1 MSREGTVLIAFNY
14 SSKSPA
20 NSRGIQT
27 TRGIQ
32 TKRGEGAA
40 RRKSQQAAG
49 LPNAEQPGFSG
60 HMTEGIVRHWYL
72 LEPERQS
79 LAPTR
84 RDKIAS

>member
-27 TRGIQ
+27 
-32 TKRGEGAA
+32 KRGEGAA

-49 LPNAEQPGFSG
+49 LPNAGQLGFSG

-72 LEPERQS
+72 LEPGRQS